1 MKISYKHIASC
12 LHPRP
17 KIKELSEKLFQ
28 LGHEHEVIDE
38 IFDIELTPN
47 RGDCLSLDGLLRDL
61 ALFYDVQKKQDFY
74 QKEIPPFKFE
84 FLNKTEESCN
94 NISFLKIEIDE
105 VPDSYEN
112 FLDDYFITLNA
123 NKINFF
129 TDVSNFLSY
138 ETGQPTHCYDS
149 LVKGPVTLDFLNEET
164 GF

>member
-61 ALFYDVQKKQDFY
+61 ALFYDVQK
-74 QKEIPPFKFE
+74 
-84 FLNKTEESCN
+84 
-94 NISFLKIEIDE
+94 
-105 VPDSYEN
+105 
-112 FLDDYFITLNA
+112 
-123 NKINFF
+123 NKIFIKKKYHP
-129 TDVSNFLSY
+129 LS
-138 ETGQPTHCYDS
+138 
-149 LVKGPVTLDFLNEET
+149 LNS
-164 GF
+164 

>member
-61 ALFYDVQKKQDFY
+61 ALFMMYKK
-74 QKEIPPFKFE
+74 
-84 FLNKTEESCN
+84 
-94 NISFLKIEIDE
+94 
-105 VPDSYEN
+105 
-112 FLDDYFITLNA
+112 
-123 NKINFF
+123 NKIFIKKKYHL
-129 TDVSNFLSY
+129 LS
-138 ETGQPTHCYDS
+138 
-149 LVKGPVTLDFLNEET
+149 LNS
-164 GF
+164 